1 MFDQCL
7 YFNTT
12 ALARQL
18 ERTWAA
24 AFQPFGLTP
33 PQAFLLRAVLAE
45 PGLPASE
52 LARRMAISKPTAT
65 RSMDGLLAKGLIER
79 AASGRDGR
87 EWAIHP
93 TDAALALHTRLNR
106 ASATVTDRLKKRLG
120 PDAFS
125 ATVSHLR
132 TARTALD

>member
-1 MFDQCL
+1 MFEQCL

-18 ERTWAA
+18 ERTWTV

-93 TDAALALHTRLNR
+93 TAEARAMHARLNR
-106 ASATVTDRLKKRLG
+106 ASAAVTERLKKLLG
-120 PDAFS
+120 PEAF
-125 ATVSHLR
+125 AGTVGQVR
-132 TARTALD
+132 AVRAALE

>member
-1 MFDQCL
+1 MFDHCL

-18 ERTWAA
+18 ERIWTA
-24 AFQPFGLTP
+24 AFEPFGLTP

-93 TDAALALHTRLNR
+93 TGAALALHARLNR
-106 ASATVTDRLKKRLG
+106 ASGAVTERLRKHLG
-120 PDAFS
+120 PEAFS
-125 ATVSHLR
+125 TTVSHLR
-132 TARTALD
+132 TARAALA